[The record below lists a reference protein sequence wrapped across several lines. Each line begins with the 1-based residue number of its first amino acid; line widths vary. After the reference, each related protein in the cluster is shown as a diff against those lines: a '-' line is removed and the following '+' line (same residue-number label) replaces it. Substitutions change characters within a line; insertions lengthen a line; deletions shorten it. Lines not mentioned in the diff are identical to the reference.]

1 MNKLIKIIKNL
12 FYPVTLL
19 TVIVLFCI
27 ILTIQA
33 LIIALTNDH
42 TAAIYI
48 AVLAPITLLVTLIY
62 LVDRWLVK
70 KVKYYQLMLG
80 EIIIALFIA
89 YAYLNPNS
97 ETHSVTEINFY
108 TNQDFILIIFDAN
121 ENSISKFTPKGTF
134 GKKLDIYHTNII
146 HLDSTISLRKDL
158 RINTPKQWQRFTTDK
173 GKINLDGNEIE
184 YIYSSENM
192 LSLNYRKN
200 TDRYLDSLIRNEKIK

>member
-1 MNKLIKIIKNL
+1 MRKFIKIIKNL

-19 TVIVLFCI
+19 TVIVLFSI
-27 ILTIQA
+27 ILTVQA

-42 TAAIYI
+42 TAAIYL
-48 AVLAPITLLVTLIY
+48 AVLAPITLLATLIY
-62 LVDRWLVK
+62 LVDRWLIK

-97 ETHSVTEINFY
+97 EKHSATEINFY
-108 TNQDFILIIFDAN
+108 TDRDFILIIFDAK
-121 ENSISKFTPKGTF
+121 ENSISKFTDKGNF
-134 GKKLDIYHTNII
+134 GKKLDIYQTNII

-158 RINTPKQWQRFTTDK
+158 RINTPEQWQRFSTDR
-173 GKINLDGNEIE
+173 GKINLDGNEID

-192 LSLNYRKN
+192 ISLNYRKN
-200 TDRYLDSLIRNEKIK
+200 TDSYLDSLIRNEKIK